1 MSEIKS
7 KQEARLELEKR
18 LRCIDMWDRNI
29 SESYNSHLTLTIG
42 LIGFFFG
49 ILEIIINIYNLTK
62 LQWILILLV
71 LCVFITSFIQYE
83 RKHREHIEE
92 GYARLFE
99 HGREADKLH
108 ERIKQ

>member
-7 KQEARLELEKR
+7 KQDRSELEKR
-18 LRCIDMWDRNI
+18 LRFIDLWDRNI

-42 LIGFFFG
+42 LIGCFFG
-49 ILEIIINIYNLTK
+49 ILEIIINMYHLTT

-92 GYARLFE
+92 GYSHLFE
-99 HGREADKLH
+99 HCREADKLDAK
-108 ERIKQ
+108 IKQ